1 MDFYIQF
8 LESRKGAKHNIAF
21 KCSQYMYSIKSARKI
36 DIVWFAAQYPGT
48 WQIFQ
53 QKAFLYGMKP
63 RIILRMKGL
72 TNRFEIAD
80 KGLKKAPNLK
90 KLPENSN
97 VLFNV
102 LLFLAIFLVIILD

>member
-1 MDFYIQF
+1 MEIFSFDAPYTGI
-8 LESRKGAKHNIAF
+8 
-21 KCSQYMYSIKSARKI
+21 
-36 DIVWFAAQYPGT
+36 

-63 RIILRMKGL
+63 RIILWMKGL

-90 KLPENSN
+90 KNGRKIAISYLMSSYFLQFSLSSSLIEDMKTRVAQCAKSPN
-97 VLFNV
+97 VSCLS
-102 LLFLAIFLVIILD
+102 

>member
-1 MDFYIQF
+1 MFTVVYI
-8 LESRKGAKHNIAF
+8 E
-21 KCSQYMYSIKSARKI
+21 YARKI
-36 DIVWFAAQYPGT
+36 DIVWFAAQFPGT